1 LNKLG
6 DFKMTRALKV
16 HGQVATGAFY
26 GYTPLVLKVTD
37 SDSAAFTADTVDA
50 TTGAI
55 TKGGYSKAV
64 EAMQSLGSIIWL
76 GARTDAHYFTC
87 IVDGPSFNAGGGAI
101 TSGAYGALKDAMVLS
116 NITTVDKLS
125 VNAYT
130 TLANTAA
137 FTA

>member
-1 LNKLG
+1 MATIN
-6 DFKMTRALKV
+6 RV
-16 HGQVATGAFY
+16 HGTVSTGAFY
-26 GYTPLVLKVTD
+26 GYSPLVIKITD
-37 SDSAAFTADTVDA
+37 SDSAAFTADTVNG

-64 EAMQSLGSIIWL
+64 EAVESLGSIVWL

-101 TSGAYGALKDAMVLS
+101 TTGAYGALKDAVVLAG
-116 NITTVDKLS
+116 ITTVDKLT

-130 TLANTAA
+130 TLTNAGTFSA
-137 FTA
+137 